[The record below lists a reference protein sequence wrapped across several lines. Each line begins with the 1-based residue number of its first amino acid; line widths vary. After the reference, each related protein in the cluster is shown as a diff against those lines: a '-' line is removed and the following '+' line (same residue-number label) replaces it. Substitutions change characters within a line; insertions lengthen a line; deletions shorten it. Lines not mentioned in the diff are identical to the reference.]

1 MNKNSICDLFDI
13 KHPILQGGML
23 WLATAKLAAAVS
35 TAGALGVIS
44 PYAGMDEGGDPLE
57 NLRAQIRQIRNLTR
71 NPFGINIPLNL
82 PMSGL
87 LIDAALQENAGIVIT
102 AAGSPKLF
110 TELLHSA
117 GIRVIHVVGSA
128 SQAKMA
134 ESCSVDA
141 IVAEG
146 AEAGARIG
154 RDELPLFSLLPQ
166 VVERVSLPVIA
177 AGGIVN
183 GRGMAAAMVLG
194 AEGVQLGTRFLA
206 TEECIAHPN
215 YKRAIVDAGDSDT
228 IVTRRGQIPA
238 RSLKNKFT
246 TELAA
251 MEKSGA
257 SMDRVQAF
265 IGRGRARKA
274 QIDGDL
280 VNGDAFSG
288 SSAGLIK
295 EILPAAV
302 VVENLIKDYDE
313 VMHQIL
319 RSPT

>member
-1 MNKNSICDLFDI
+1 VKKNSICDLFDI

-23 WLATAKLAAAVS
+23 WLATARLAAAVS
-35 TAGALGVIS
+35 NAGALGVIS

-57 NLRAQIRQIRNLTR
+57 SLRAQIRQTRNLTR

-87 LIDAALQENAGIVIT
+87 LIDAALQENAGIFIT
-102 AAGSPKLF
+102 AAGNPKLF
-110 TELLHSA
+110 TELLHST
-117 GIRVIHVVGSA
+117 GTRVIHVVGSA
-128 SQAKMA
+128 SQAKKA
-134 ESCSVDA
+134 ESCGVDA

-154 RDELPLFSLLPQ
+154 RDELPLFSLLPR
-166 VVERVSLPVIA
+166 VVECVSLPVIA
-177 AGGIVN
+177 AGGIAD
-183 GRGMAAAMVLG
+183 GRGMAAAMALG
-194 AEGVQLGTRFLA
+194 AAGVQLGTRFVA

-246 TELAA
+246 MELAA

-280 VNGDAFSG
+280 ANGDAFAG

-295 EILPAAV
+295 EILPVAA
-302 VVENLIKDYDE
+302 VVENLITDYDKAI
-313 VMHQIL
+313 HQML
-319 RSPT
+319 RSLT